1 MPGITLFV
9 LGMHRSGTSAMTGV
23 LNICGAWVGNEAELT
38 QASIENPIGFWERRD
53 IREICDKLLQ
63 SAGADWWKIAGFDPK
78 AIPRTILTEQRRKFQ
93 KVILTLDEH
102 ETWVIKEPRLCLL
115 LPVLRQYV
123 RNPVC
128 IYMYRNPL
136 EVARSLQVR
145 NGFSISSG
153 LALWEVYNFHAL
165 NASEGLPRIFVSFEA
180 LMIRPIETLKE
191 IAEKLEELVGSHT
204 VKPERKL
211 IEQFIDPNLYR
222 QRVTEEETCDY
233 LLPSQQALWSRLHN
247 DEALDDYKNIPI
259 SEATTQ
265 SLLDLESV
273 EVSFILHQDTKNE
286 LQARIVKYTAA
297 LKAREE
303 RIGTLE
309 GSNSRL
315 QANLDKHKETLKAR
329 EERIGTLEGS
339 NSRLQANLDKHKE
352 TLKAREERIGTLEGS
367 NSRLQANLDK
377 HKETLKAREERIGTL
392 EGSNSRLQANL
403 DKHKETLKAREERI
417 GTLEGS
423 NSRLQANLDKHKE
436 TLKAREERIGTLEGS
451 NSRLQANLDKHKET
465 LKAREERIGT
475 LEGSNSRLQA
485 NLDKH
490 KETLKARE
498 ERIGTLE
505 GSNSRL
511 QANLDKHKETLK
523 AREERIGTLE
533 GSNSRLQANLD
544 KHKETLKAREE
555 RIGTLEGSNSRLQ
568 ANLDKHKETLKAR
581 EERIGTL
588 EGSNSRLQANLDKHK
603 ETLKAREE
611 RIGTLEGSNSRL
623 QANLDKHK
631 ETLKAREKTID
642 DLYNSTSWKIT
653 APLRVISRSF
663 RWFLRNLRRVLR
675 LLFWLSTGQFSRAK
689 KAVIHHYTHS
699 EVPHYINKLI
709 TRRRRENAPQEVNSN
724 NENLI
729 KPVSTRTVAPSQET
743 TYIVPASWWEQNPM
757 AASFITQTAQGVIVL
772 GGNRIATIANVTAV
786 AGIEERVLALAAV
799 TTETAIE
806 IRADA
811 KWNKAVE
818 NGELPQDGT
827 IKLMTFDEMRRE
839 FDTL

>member
-38 QASIENPIGFWERRD
+38 QASVENPNGFWERRD

-93 KVILTLDEH
+93 KIILTLDEH

-165 NASEGLPRIFVSFEA
+165 KASEGLPRIFVSFEA
-180 LMIRPIETLKE
+180 LMIHPIETLKE

-204 VKPERKL
+204 VKPEHKL

-273 EVSFILHQDTKNE
+273 EVSFNLHQDTKNE

-297 LKAREE
+297 LKARAERIGTLEGTNSRFQTNLDKHKETLKARAERIGTLEGTNSRLQTNLDKHKETLKARAGRIGTLEGTNSRLQTNLDKHKETLKARAGRIGTLEGSNSRLQTNLDKHKETLKARAGRIGTLEGTNSRLQTNLDKHKETLKARAE

-315 QANLDKHKETLKAR
+315 QTNLDKHTAT
-329 EERIGTLEGS
+329 I
-339 NSRLQANLDKHKE
+339 
-352 TLKAREERIGTLEGS
+352 
-367 NSRLQANLDK
+367 
-377 HKETLKAREERIGTL
+377 
-392 EGSNSRLQANL
+392 
-403 DKHKETLKAREERI
+403 
-417 GTLEGS
+417 
-423 NSRLQANLDKHKE
+423 
-436 TLKAREERIGTLEGS
+436 
-451 NSRLQANLDKHKET
+451 
-465 LKAREERIGT
+465 
-475 LEGSNSRLQA
+475 
-485 NLDKH
+485 
-490 KETLKARE
+490 
-498 ERIGTLE
+498 
-505 GSNSRL
+505 
-511 QANLDKHKETLK
+511 
-523 AREERIGTLE
+523 
-533 GSNSRLQANLD
+533 
-544 KHKETLKAREE
+544 
-555 RIGTLEGSNSRLQ
+555 
-568 ANLDKHKETLKAR
+568 
-581 EERIGTL
+581 
-588 EGSNSRLQANLDKHK
+588 
-603 ETLKAREE
+603 
-611 RIGTLEGSNSRL
+611 
-623 QANLDKHK
+623 
-631 ETLKAREKTID
+631 KAREKTID

-689 KAVIHHYTHS
+689 KAVIHHYTRS
-699 EVPHYINKLI
+699 EVPQYINKLI
-709 TRRRRENAPQEVNSN
+709 TRRRRENVPQEVNSKN
-724 NENLI
+724 SNQV
-729 KPVSTRTVAPSQET
+729 KSVSTRTVASSQDT
-743 TYIVPASWWEQNPM
+743 TYIVPSSWWEQNPK
-757 AASFITQTAQGVIVL
+757 AVNFITKTAQAVIIL
-772 GGNRIATIANVTAV
+772 GSNRIPASANVTVV
-786 AGIEERVLALAAV
+786 AGIQERVLALAAV

-811 KWNKAVE
+811 KWSKAVE

-827 IKLMTFDEMRRE
+827 IKLLTPDEMGVELGR
-839 FDTL
+839 FVIP

>member
-9 LGMHRSGTSAMTGV
+9 LGMHRSGTSAMTGA

-38 QASIENPIGFWERRD
+38 QASVENPNGFWERRD

-93 KVILTLDEH
+93 KIILTLDEY

-153 LALWEVYNFHAL
+153 LALWQVYNFHAL
-165 NASEGLPRIFVSFEA
+165 KASEGLPRIFVSFEA
-180 LMIRPIETLKE
+180 LMIHPIETLKE

-247 DEALDDYKNIPI
+247 DEALDDYKNFPI

-273 EVSFILHQDTKNE
+273 EVSFNLHQDTKNE

-309 GSNSRL
+309 GSNNRL
-315 QANLDKHKETLKAR
+315 QTNLGKHKETLKAR

-339 NSRLQANLDKHKE
+339 NSRLQTNLGKHKE

-367 NSRLQANLDK
+367 NSRLQTNLDK
-377 HKETLKAREERIGTL
+377 HTATI
-392 EGSNSRLQANL
+392 
-403 DKHKETLKAREERI
+403 
-417 GTLEGS
+417 
-423 NSRLQANLDKHKE
+423 
-436 TLKAREERIGTLEGS
+436 
-451 NSRLQANLDKHKET
+451 
-465 LKAREERIGT
+465 
-475 LEGSNSRLQA
+475 
-485 NLDKH
+485 
-490 KETLKARE
+490 
-498 ERIGTLE
+498 
-505 GSNSRL
+505 
-511 QANLDKHKETLK
+511 
-523 AREERIGTLE
+523 
-533 GSNSRLQANLD
+533 
-544 KHKETLKAREE
+544 
-555 RIGTLEGSNSRLQ
+555 
-568 ANLDKHKETLKAR
+568 
-581 EERIGTL
+581 
-588 EGSNSRLQANLDKHK
+588 
-603 ETLKAREE
+603 
-611 RIGTLEGSNSRL
+611 
-623 QANLDKHK
+623 
-631 ETLKAREKTID
+631 KAREKIID

-663 RWFLRNLRRVLR
+663 RWLLRNFRRVLR

-689 KAVIHHYTHS
+689 KAVIHHYTRLDA
-699 EVPHYINKLI
+699 PQYISKLI
-709 TRRRRENAPQEVNSN
+709 TGRRREYAPQEINSKNSN
-724 NENLI
+724 QV
-729 KPVSTRTVAPSQET
+729 KSVSTRTVASSQDT
-743 TYIVPASWWEQNPM
+743 TYIVPSSWWEQNPM
-757 AASFITQTAQGVIVL
+757 AVDSITKTAQAVIIL
-772 GGNRIATIANVTAV
+772 GSNRIPASANVTVV
-786 AGIEERVLALAAV
+786 AGIQERVLALAAV

-811 KWNKAVE
+811 KWSKAVE

-827 IKLMTFDEMRRE
+827 IKLLTPDEMGVELGR
-839 FDTL
+839 FVIP

>member
-9 LGMHRSGTSAMTGV
+9 LGMHRSGTSAMTGA

-38 QASIENPIGFWERRD
+38 QASVENPNGFWERRD

-93 KVILTLDEH
+93 KIILTLDEH

-165 NASEGLPRIFVSFEA
+165 KASEGLPRIFVSFEA
-180 LMIRPIETLKE
+180 LMVQPIETLKE

-222 QRVTEEETCDY
+222 QRVTEEETCNY

-273 EVSFILHQDTKNE
+273 EVSFNLHQDTKNE
-286 LQARIVKYTAA
+286 LQARIVKSSAA
-297 LKAREE
+297 LKAREG

-309 GSNSRL
+309 GSNSRF
-315 QANLDKHKETLKAR
+315 QTNLDKHKETLKAR

-339 NSRLQANLDKHKE
+339 NSRFQTNLDKHKE
-352 TLKAREERIGTLEGS
+352 TLKAREERIGTLEGL
-367 NSRLQANLDK
+367 NSRFQTNLDK

-392 EGSNSRLQANL
+392 EGLNSRLQTNL

-417 GTLEGS
+417 GTLEGL
-423 NSRLQANLDKHKE
+423 NSRFQTNLDKHKE
-436 TLKAREERIGTLEGS
+436 TLKAREERIGTLEGL
-451 NSRLQANLDKHKET
+451 NSRLKADLDKHKET

-475 LEGSNSRLQA
+475 LEGLNSRLKVD
-485 NLDKH
+485 LDKH

-505 GSNSRL
+505 GLNSRL
-511 QANLDKHKETLK
+511 KADLDKHKETLK

-533 GSNSRLQANLD
+533 GLNSRLKVDLD
-544 KHKETLKAREE
+544 KRTAT
-555 RIGTLEGSNSRLQ
+555 I
-568 ANLDKHKETLKAR
+568 
-581 EERIGTL
+581 
-588 EGSNSRLQANLDKHK
+588 
-603 ETLKAREE
+603 
-611 RIGTLEGSNSRL
+611 
-623 QANLDKHK
+623 
-631 ETLKAREKTID
+631 KAREKTID
-642 DLYNSTSWKIT
+642 DLYNSSSWKIT

-689 KAVIHHYTHS
+689 KAVIHHYTRS
-699 EVPHYINKLI
+699 GVPQYINKLI

-724 NENLI
+724 NVNLI
-729 KPVSTRTVAPSQET
+729 KPVSTRTVAPSQDT

-772 GGNRIATIANVTAV
+772 GSNRIATSANVTAV
-786 AGIEERVLALAAV
+786 AGIGERVLALAAV

-827 IKLMTFDEMRRE
+827 IKLMTSDEMRRE

>member
-38 QASIENPIGFWERRD
+38 QASVENPNGFWERRD

-93 KVILTLDEH
+93 KIILTLDEH

-153 LALWEVYNFHAL
+153 LALWQVYNFHAL
-165 NASEGLPRIFVSFEA
+165 KASEGLPRIFVSFEA
-180 LMIRPIETLKE
+180 LMIHPIETLKV

-247 DEALDDYKNIPI
+247 DEALDDYKNFPI

-273 EVSFILHQDTKNE
+273 EVSFNLHQDTKNE

-315 QANLDKHKETLKAR
+315 QTNLGKHKETLKAR

-339 NSRLQANLDKHKE
+339 NSRLQTNLGKHKETLKARKERIGTLEGSNSRLQTNLGKHKETLKARKERIGTLEGSNSRLQTNLGKHKETLKARKERIGTLEGSNSRLQTNLGKHKETLKARKERIGTLEGSNSRLQTNLGKHKE

-367 NSRLQANLDK
+367 NSRLQTNLGK

-392 EGSNSRLQANL
+392 EGSNSRLQTNL
-403 DKHKETLKAREERI
+403 GKHKETLKAREERI

-423 NSRLQANLDKHKE
+423 NSRLQTNLGKHKE

-451 NSRLQANLDKHKET
+451 NSRLQTNLGKHKET

-475 LEGSNSRLQA
+475 LEGSNSRLQT
-485 NLDKH
+485 NLGKH

-511 QANLDKHKETLK
+511 QTNLGKHKETLK

-533 GSNSRLQANLD
+533 GSNSRLQTNLG
-544 KHKETLKAREE
+544 KHTAT
-555 RIGTLEGSNSRLQ
+555 I
-568 ANLDKHKETLKAR
+568 
-581 EERIGTL
+581 
-588 EGSNSRLQANLDKHK
+588 
-603 ETLKAREE
+603 
-611 RIGTLEGSNSRL
+611 
-623 QANLDKHK
+623 
-631 ETLKAREKTID
+631 KAREKIID

-663 RWFLRNLRRVLR
+663 RWLLRNFRRVLR
-675 LLFWLSTGQFSRAK
+675 LLFWLSTGQFSRTK
-689 KAVIHHYTHS
+689 KAVIHHYTRLDA
-699 EVPHYINKLI
+699 PQYISKLI
-709 TRRRRENAPQEVNSN
+709 TGRRREYAPQEINSKN
-724 NENLI
+724 
-729 KPVSTRTVAPSQET
+729 STRLNLYLQELLHHRKT
-743 TYIVPASWWEQNPM
+743 
-757 AASFITQTAQGVIVL
+757 
-772 GGNRIATIANVTAV
+772 
-786 AGIEERVLALAAV
+786 
-799 TTETAIE
+799 
-806 IRADA
+806 
-811 KWNKAVE
+811 
-818 NGELPQDGT
+818 LP
-827 IKLMTFDEMRRE
+827 I
-839 FDTL
+839 

>member
-38 QASIENPIGFWERRD
+38 QASVENPNGFWERRD

-93 KVILTLDEH
+93 KIILTLDEY

-128 IYMYRNPL
+128 VYMYRNPL

-153 LALWEVYNFHAL
+153 LALWQVYNFHAL
-165 NASEGLPRIFVSFEA
+165 KASEGLPRIFVSFEA
-180 LMIRPIETLKE
+180 LMIHPIETLKE

-204 VKPERKL
+204 VNPERKL

-247 DEALDDYKNIPI
+247 DEALDEYKNFPI

-273 EVSFILHQDTKNE
+273 EVSFNLHQDTKNE

-315 QANLDKHKETLKAR
+315 QTNLGKHKETLKAR

-339 NSRLQANLDKHKE
+339 NSRLQTNLGKHKE

-367 NSRLQANLDK
+367 NSRLQTNLDK
-377 HKETLKAREERIGTL
+377 HTATI
-392 EGSNSRLQANL
+392 
-403 DKHKETLKAREERI
+403 
-417 GTLEGS
+417 
-423 NSRLQANLDKHKE
+423 
-436 TLKAREERIGTLEGS
+436 
-451 NSRLQANLDKHKET
+451 
-465 LKAREERIGT
+465 
-475 LEGSNSRLQA
+475 
-485 NLDKH
+485 
-490 KETLKARE
+490 
-498 ERIGTLE
+498 
-505 GSNSRL
+505 
-511 QANLDKHKETLK
+511 
-523 AREERIGTLE
+523 
-533 GSNSRLQANLD
+533 
-544 KHKETLKAREE
+544 
-555 RIGTLEGSNSRLQ
+555 
-568 ANLDKHKETLKAR
+568 
-581 EERIGTL
+581 
-588 EGSNSRLQANLDKHK
+588 
-603 ETLKAREE
+603 
-611 RIGTLEGSNSRL
+611 
-623 QANLDKHK
+623 
-631 ETLKAREKTID
+631 KAREKIID

-663 RWFLRNLRRVLR
+663 RWLLRNFRRVLR

-689 KAVIHHYTHS
+689 KAVIHHYTRLDA
-699 EVPHYINKLI
+699 PQYISKLI
-709 TRRRRENAPQEVNSN
+709 TGRRREYAPQEINSKNSN
-724 NENLI
+724 QV
-729 KPVSTRTVAPSQET
+729 KSVSTRTVASSQDT
-743 TYIVPASWWEQNPM
+743 TYIVPSSWWEQNPM
-757 AASFITQTAQGVIVL
+757 AVDFITKTAQAVIIL
-772 GGNRIATIANVTAV
+772 GSNRIPASANVTVV
-786 AGIEERVLALAAV
+786 AGIQERVLALAAV

-811 KWNKAVE
+811 KWSKAVE

-827 IKLMTFDEMRRE
+827 IKLLTPDEMGVELGR
-839 FDTL
+839 FVIP

>member
-9 LGMHRSGTSAMTGV
+9 LGMHRSGTSAMTGA

-38 QASIENPIGFWERRD
+38 QASVENPNGFWERRD

-93 KVILTLDEH
+93 KIILTLDEY

-153 LALWEVYNFHAL
+153 LALWQVYNFHAL
-165 NASEGLPRIFVSFEA
+165 KASEGLPRIFVSFEA
-180 LMIRPIETLKE
+180 LMIHPIETLKE

-247 DEALDDYKNIPI
+247 DEALDDYKNFPI

-273 EVSFILHQDTKNE
+273 EVSFNLHQDTKNE

-315 QANLDKHKETLKAR
+315 QTNLDKHKETLKAREERIGTLEGSNNRLQTNLGKHKETLKAR

-339 NSRLQANLDKHKE
+339 NSRLQTNLGKHKE

-367 NSRLQANLDK
+367 NSRLQTNLGK

-392 EGSNSRLQANL
+392 EGSNSRLQTNL
-403 DKHKETLKAREERI
+403 GKHKETLKAREERI

-423 NSRLQANLDKHKE
+423 NSRLQTNLDKH
-436 TLKAREERIGTLEGS
+436 TATI
-451 NSRLQANLDKHKET
+451 
-465 LKAREERIGT
+465 
-475 LEGSNSRLQA
+475 
-485 NLDKH
+485 
-490 KETLKARE
+490 
-498 ERIGTLE
+498 
-505 GSNSRL
+505 
-511 QANLDKHKETLK
+511 
-523 AREERIGTLE
+523 
-533 GSNSRLQANLD
+533 
-544 KHKETLKAREE
+544 
-555 RIGTLEGSNSRLQ
+555 
-568 ANLDKHKETLKAR
+568 
-581 EERIGTL
+581 
-588 EGSNSRLQANLDKHK
+588 
-603 ETLKAREE
+603 
-611 RIGTLEGSNSRL
+611 
-623 QANLDKHK
+623 
-631 ETLKAREKTID
+631 KAREKIID

-663 RWFLRNLRRVLR
+663 RWLLRNFRRVLR

-689 KAVIHHYTHS
+689 KAVIHHYTRLDA
-699 EVPHYINKLI
+699 PQYISKLI
-709 TRRRRENAPQEVNSN
+709 TGRRREYAPQEINSKNSN
-724 NENLI
+724 QV
-729 KPVSTRTVAPSQET
+729 KSVSTRTVASSQDT
-743 TYIVPASWWEQNPM
+743 TYIVPSSWWEQNPM
-757 AASFITQTAQGVIVL
+757 AVDFITKTAQAVIIL
-772 GGNRIATIANVTAV
+772 GSNRIPASANVTVV
-786 AGIEERVLALAAV
+786 AGIQERVLALAAV

-811 KWNKAVE
+811 KWSKAVE

-827 IKLMTFDEMRRE
+827 IKLLTPDEMGVELGR
-839 FDTL
+839 FVIP

>member
-1 MPGITLFV
+1 MPGMTLFV

-23 LNICGAWVGNEAELT
+23 LNICGAWVGKEAELT
-38 QASIENPIGFWERRD
+38 QASVENPIGFWERRD

-63 SAGADWWKIAGFDPK
+63 SAGSDWWKIAGFDPK

-165 NASEGLPRIFVSFEA
+165 KASEGLPRIFVSFEA
-180 LMIRPIETLKE
+180 LMVQPIETLKE

-222 QRVTEEETCDY
+222 QRVTEEETCNY

-273 EVSFILHQDTKNE
+273 EVSFNLHQDTKNE

-309 GSNSRL
+309 GLNSRFQTNLDKHKETLKAREGRIGTLEGSNSRL
-315 QANLDKHKETLKAR
+315 QTNLDKHKETLKAR
-329 EERIGTLEGS
+329 EERIGTLEGLNSRFQTNLDKHKETLKAREGRIGTLEGS
-339 NSRLQANLDKHKE
+339 NSRLQTNLDKHKE
-352 TLKAREERIGTLEGS
+352 TLKAREERIGTLEGL
-367 NSRLQANLDK
+367 NSRFQTNLDKHKETLKAREGRIGTLEGLNSRFQTNLDK

-392 EGSNSRLQANL
+392 EGLNSRFQTNL

-417 GTLEGS
+417 GTLEGL
-423 NSRLQANLDKHKE
+423 NSRFQTNLDKHKE
-436 TLKAREERIGTLEGS
+436 TLKAREERIGTLEGL
-451 NSRLQANLDKHKET
+451 NSRLKVDLDKRT
-465 LKAREERIGT
+465 ATI
-475 LEGSNSRLQA
+475 
-485 NLDKH
+485 
-490 KETLKARE
+490 
-498 ERIGTLE
+498 
-505 GSNSRL
+505 
-511 QANLDKHKETLK
+511 
-523 AREERIGTLE
+523 
-533 GSNSRLQANLD
+533 
-544 KHKETLKAREE
+544 
-555 RIGTLEGSNSRLQ
+555 
-568 ANLDKHKETLKAR
+568 
-581 EERIGTL
+581 
-588 EGSNSRLQANLDKHK
+588 
-603 ETLKAREE
+603 
-611 RIGTLEGSNSRL
+611 
-623 QANLDKHK
+623 
-631 ETLKAREKTID
+631 KAREKTID
-642 DLYNSTSWKIT
+642 DLYNSSSWKIT

-689 KAVIHHYTHS
+689 KAVIHHYTRS
-699 EVPHYINKLI
+699 GVPQYINKLI

-724 NENLI
+724 NVNLI
-729 KPVSTRTVAPSQET
+729 KPVSTRTVAPSQDT

-772 GGNRIATIANVTAV
+772 GSNRIATSANVTAV

-827 IKLMTFDEMRRE
+827 IKLMTSDEMRRE